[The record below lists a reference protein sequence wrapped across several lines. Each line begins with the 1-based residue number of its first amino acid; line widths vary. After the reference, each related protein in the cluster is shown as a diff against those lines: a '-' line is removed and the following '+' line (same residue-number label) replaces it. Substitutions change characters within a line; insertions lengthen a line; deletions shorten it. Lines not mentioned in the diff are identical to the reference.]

1 MPSQITLPIVGVQFP
16 NARGVSRR
24 FAVDLQRP
32 GDPVELRREPKN
44 PADPNAIA
52 VHTAEGVQMG
62 YVPAERA
69 PFIGMMMT
77 RGEVTAIFQGADD
90 FGAFIRIGFDEAPV
104 LPEPAAGERGEPGPR
119 GARAAP
125 EPGKRS
131 ADDGWWP
138 DEEGPEFGA

>member
-16 NARGVSRR
+16 NMKGVSRR

-52 VHTAEGVQMG
+52 VHTIEGVQMG

-69 PFIGMMMT
+69 PYIGMMMT

-90 FGAFIRIGFDEAPV
+90 FGAFIRIGFDEPPV
-104 LPEPAAGERGEPGPR
+104 LPDNRRPENPAPVDVPRKRPPER
-119 GARAAP
+119 
-125 EPGKRS
+125 
-131 ADDGWWP
+131 DWWP
-138 DEEGPEFGA
+138 DDEGPEYGA

>member
-16 NARGVSRR
+16 NMKGASRR

-52 VHTAEGVQMG
+52 VHTIEGVQMG

-69 PFIGMMMT
+69 PYIGMMMT

-90 FGAFIRIGFDEAPV
+90 FGAFIRIGFDETPV
-104 LPEPAAGERGEPGPR
+104 LPDNRRPENPAPVDVPQRRPPER
-119 GARAAP
+119 
-125 EPGKRS
+125 
-131 ADDGWWP
+131 DWWP
-138 DEEGPEFGA
+138 DDEGPEYGA

>member
-16 NARGVSRR
+16 NMKGVSRR

-62 YVPAERA
+62 YVPADRA
-69 PFIGMMMT
+69 PYIGMMMT
-77 RGEVTAIFQGADD
+77 RGEVTAIFQGASDA
-90 FGAFIRIGFDEAPV
+90 GAFIRIGFDEDPV
-104 LPEPAAGERGEPGPR
+104 LPEPKTDVPRNPEGP
-119 GARAAP
+119 ANSP
-125 EPGKRS
+125 
-131 ADDGWWP
+131 DQDWWP
-138 DEEGPEFGA
+138 DEEGPEYGA

>member
-16 NARGVSRR
+16 NPKGMTRR

-52 VHTAEGVQMG
+52 VHTVEGVQMG

-69 PFIGMMMT
+69 PFIGMMMG
-77 RGEVTAIFQGADD
+77 RGEVKAIFQGADD
-90 FGAFIRIGFDEAPV
+90 FGAFIRIGFDEDPV
-104 LPEPAAGERGEPGPR
+104 LPEP
-119 GARAAP
+119 GATVSRKSQTTDEAPSQAP
-125 EPGKRS
+125 EQDWFPDPEYP
-131 ADDGWWP
+131 DDV
-138 DEEGPEFGA
+138 

>member
-16 NARGVSRR
+16 NARGASRR

-52 VHTAEGVQMG
+52 VHTVEGVQMG

-69 PFIGMMMT
+69 PYIGMMMT
-77 RGEVTAIFQGADD
+77 RGAVTAIFQGADD
-90 FGAFIRIGFDEAPV
+90 FGAFIRIGFDEEPV
-104 LPEPAAGERGEPGPR
+104 LPDPSPAARKPRATDGP
-119 GARAAP
+119 ASQAP
-125 EPGKRS
+125 EQEWYPDPEYP
-131 ADDGWWP
+131 DDV
-138 DEEGPEFGA
+138 

>member
-16 NARGVSRR
+16 NMKGASRR

-52 VHTAEGVQMG
+52 VHTVEGVQMG

-69 PFIGMMMT
+69 PYIGMMMS

-104 LPEPAAGERGEPGPR
+104 LPEPSPVVRRSRTTETPVSQEPDR
-119 GARAAP
+119 EWYA
-125 EPGKRS
+125 
-131 ADDGWWP
+131 

>member
-16 NARGVSRR
+16 NPKGMTRR

-52 VHTAEGVQMG
+52 VHTIEGAQMG

-69 PFIGMMMT
+69 PFIGMMMG

-90 FGAFIRIGFDEAPV
+90 FGAFIRIGFDEEPV
-104 LPEPAAGERGEPGPR
+104 LPEPSAAVPRNPEGPS
-119 GARAAP
+119 P
-125 EPGKRS
+125 EPEQDWYPDPEYP
-131 ADDGWWP
+131 DDV
-138 DEEGPEFGA
+138 

>member
-16 NARGVSRR
+16 NMKGMTRR

-69 PFIGMMMT
+69 PYIGMMMT
-77 RGEVTAIFQGADD
+77 RGEVKAIFQGADD
-90 FGAFIRIGFDEAPV
+90 FGAFIRVAFDEEPV
-104 LPEPAAGERGEPGPR
+104 LPARRPADIPAIEGMSQEQ
-119 GARAAP
+119 AP
-125 EPGKRS
+125 EQDWYPDPEYP
-131 ADDGWWP
+131 DDV
-138 DEEGPEFGA
+138 